1 MAVTDRIN
9 DVALLL
15 LLLSFLTSNCL
26 SSNENNP
33 GISKASHSFIQ
44 TVLESYVTSGGK
56 SNTVWLA
63 HGVIIRSDERRSIF
77 LTPEEFL
84 VEDIILWDPLSHNPD
99 LNLRCPSCFETGAI
113 DESVRATRWKDGSSS
128 CDQPRRLYGLS
139 NNVLLVSRVY
149 MCRRRHQTISHD
161 PAILSSKG
169 FVSCPFCIVS

>member
-1 MAVTDRIN
+1 MFTMAVADRIN

-15 LLLSFLTSNCL
+15 LLLSFLTSNCS

-44 TVLESYVTSGGK
+44 TVLESYVNSGGK
-56 SNTVWLA
+56 SNKVWLA

-99 LNLRCPSCFETGAI
+99 LNLRCPSCVGPVE
-113 DESVRATRWKDGSSS
+113 
-128 CDQPRRLYGLS
+128 
-139 NNVLLVSRVY
+139 
-149 MCRRRHQTISHD
+149 
-161 PAILSSKG
+161 
-169 FVSCPFCIVS
+169 